1 MQQVH
6 ISVVQANMSP
16 VIYMRSVAVYACH
29 FFATARFYK
38 QATAITLRY
47 VFSLGPQQHM
57 FMRHH

>member
-6 ISVVQANMSP
+6 ISAVQAGMSL
-16 VIYMRSVAVYACH
+16 VIYIRSVSVYVCH
-29 FFATARFYK
+29 FLATAQFYK

-47 VFSLGPQQHM
+47 VFSLRPQQHM